1 MKLLYLYTCHFINQ
15 FTFPKPEAAG
25 KNLRY
30 SFPGITLT
38 AAEPDDFM
46 KKKKKKRYAQKLKI
60 NSSYR
65 LNRYCG
71 ETVGLFLLKYHVC

>member
-1 MKLLYLYTCHFINQ
+1 MKLLYLCTCHFINQ
-15 FTFPKPEAAG
+15 FTFPKPEAVG

-46 KKKKKKRYAQKLKI
+46 KKKKRKDMHK
-60 NSSYR
+60 NSR
-65 LNRYCG
+65 
-71 ETVGLFLLKYHVC
+71 